1 MSKIET
7 TSKVS
12 LKPTSTINLE
22 RRRALATHRPHRSQP
37 KQSATEAHQQDKPR
51 KAGRAHTE
59 APTLDTAHNLFPPPP
74 TTARKGPNRKYHQ
87 NFIEK
92 YNTRTQRFPVHNYFE
107 LLYANRYYC
116 FIPLKLL

>member
-74 TTARKGPNRKYHQ
+74 PQPGKGQIGSIIKTSSKSIIHEPKDSRCITILSCYTQIAITA
-87 NFIEK
+87 
-92 YNTRTQRFPVHNYFE
+92 
-107 LLYANRYYC
+107 LSL
-116 FIPLKLL
+116 